1 MIDLVEGIRDSGK
14 GITANRVRST
24 AHLIFNEGLYREFG
38 GPRYLIGN
46 PVAGTKPPLKVEP
59 TRDRYLTREE
69 IGKLWEVLGEQNP
82 LTEGIGKLALL
93 TGQRIGQVLRIRWDK
108 IEDDVWETPPEHHKG
123 GRTIMTPL
131 SPASDRVYC
140 PTE

>member
-59 TRDRYLTREE
+59 TRDRYLT
-69 IGKLWEVLGEQNP
+69 P
-82 LTEGIGKLALL
+82 EGIGKLALL

-123 GRTIMTPL
+123 ARTIMTPL